1 MGGNAKSD
9 GTLGLL
15 YRWRAARATA
25 GGLPT
30 YEDLVLGNLGRMASR
45 AALVGGPPDHPRL
58 LWIGEAFEGWLGRA
72 GAGLAIDDLPGDLAH
87 SLREVIGDALA
98 AAEPVRAPCARVAG
112 GVAYTTGML
121 GLPLATRESGHLVLL
136 CLAGETART
145 NLLRTLFRSTRQ
157 GMVAASAL
165 RDASGAV
172 RDFRILALNAA
183 AATMLRATVETAQ
196 WQRLTVLL
204 PHLRGSAVL
213 ERLVA
218 ALEGTTSSFE
228 GSYPRPDGS
237 VLHLRIEI
245 AAIGEL
251 LGVTLTDIGDLK
263 AREASARLLFEHNP
277 VPMWLA
283 GEDGAVLA
291 VNDAATRHYGFPRED
306 FLGLSAGDLVAP
318 EAPETF
324 APGPS
329 QRHRRRDGSLID
341 VEVFSGPIPLEGLNA
356 TLTACVDVT
365 EQRRAEQRIAHM
377 ALHDALTGLP
387 NRVLFHRRLAEAMAA
402 GTRLG
407 LLCLDLDHFKLVNDT
422 LGHPAGDALL
432 RQVAERLR
440 ACLDADG
447 LVARLGGDEFAV
459 LRPAGRDAVLGLAD
473 RIIAALGRPF
483 ALEGQDVTIGVSIGI
498 ALAPEHGD
506 DPDALLRKADTALY
520 AAKADGRRTRRLFE
534 PAMDAALQS
543 RRALER
549 DLRAAIAAESLEVHY
564 QPLVATGSLAV
575 TGCEALLRW
584 RHPERGFVSPGEFIP
599 VAEETG
605 LIATLGEWVLRR
617 ACREAAGWPE
627 AVRVAVNLSPAQFRT
642 PDLVGTVARVLT
654 ESGLDPAR
662 LELEITEQVML
673 EESTANIAVLH
684 RLRGLGLR
692 IAIDDFGTG
701 YASLSYL
708 RAFPFDKI
716 KIDRSF
722 TAALGREATA
732 GAIVQAVIGLGAS
745 LGITTLAEGVET
757 AAQLTALHRSGCDE
771 VQGFLFSRPVPAE
784 EIRRLVAAST
794 VPWVAAA

>member
-1 MGGNAKSD
+1 MSGNATRD
-9 GTLGLL
+9 GTERLL
-15 YRWRAARATA
+15 HRWRAARAA
-25 GGLPT
+25 ACGLPA

-45 AALVGGPPDHPRL
+45 AALVGGPPERPRL
-58 LWIGEAFEGWLGRA
+58 LWIGEAFEGWLGRE
-72 GAGLAIDDLPGDLAH
+72 GAGLALDDLPGGLAH
-87 SLREVIGDALA
+87 SLREVVGDALDGV
-98 AAEPVRAPCARVAG
+98 EPVQAPCARVSG

-121 GLPLATRESGHLVLL
+121 GLPLAARGSERLVLL

-145 NLLRTLFRSTRQ
+145 NLLKTLFRSTRQ
-157 GMVAASAL
+157 GMVAATAL
-165 RDASGAV
+165 RDAGGAV
-172 RDFRILALNAA
+172 RDFRVLALNAA
-183 AATMLRATVETAQ
+183 AAAMLRATVETAQ
-196 WQRLTVLL
+196 WQRLTTLL
-204 PHLRGSAVL
+204 PHLRGSATL

-218 ALEGTTSSFE
+218 ALAGTTSSFE

-245 AAIGEL
+245 AAIGDL

-291 VNDAATRHYGFPRED
+291 VNDAATGHYGFPRED

-318 EAPETF
+318 DS
-324 APGPS
+324 PGPA

-341 VEVFSGPIPLEGLNA
+341 VEVFSGPIPFEGVSA

-365 EQRRAEQRIAHM
+365 EQRRAERRIVHM
-377 ALHDALTGLP
+377 AHHDALTGLP
-387 NRVLFHRRLAEAMAA
+387 NRVLFHQRLAEAAA
-402 GTRLG
+402 SGTGLG
-407 LLCLDLDHFKLVNDT
+407 LLMLDLDHFKLVNDT

-432 RQVAERLR
+432 REVAERLR
-440 ACLDADG
+440 ACLGPGG
-447 LVARLGGDEFAV
+447 LVARLGGDEFAI
-459 LRPAGRDAVLGLAD
+459 LGEAGRDALLALAD

-483 ALEGQDVTIGVSIGI
+483 ALEGQDVAIGVSIGI

-506 DPDALLRKADTALY
+506 DPDGLLRKADTALY

-534 PAMDAALQS
+534 PAMDAALQG

-549 DLRAAIAAESLEVHY
+549 DLRAAIAAEALEVHY
-564 QPLVATGSLAV
+564 QPLLATGSLAV
-575 TGCEALLRW
+575 TGCEALARW

-605 LIATLGEWVLRR
+605 LIAPLGEWVLHQ
-617 ACREAAGWPE
+617 ACREAAGWPG

-642 PDLVGTVARVLT
+642 PDLVGTVARALS

-662 LELEITEQVML
+662 LELEITEQVL
-673 EESTANIAVLH
+673 LAETKANLAVLH
-684 RLRGLGLR
+684 RLRALGVR

-708 RAFPFDKI
+708 QAFPFDKI

-722 TAALGREATA
+722 TAALGREAA
-732 GAIVQAVIGLGAS
+732 AVAIVQAVIGLGAS

-757 AAQLTALHRSGCDE
+757 EGQLASLRRSGCGE
-771 VQGFLFSRPVPAE
+771 VQGFLFSRPVPAA
-784 EIRRLVAAST
+784 EIRRLVAAAAM
-794 VPWVAAA
+794 PGMAAA